1 MRLGTA
7 VKAVALAGA
16 MAAGL
21 AGCSGPDRVTVDDAW
36 IRLPAAAGRPGAAY
50 FTLHGGRSDATLIDV
65 SADVAVRAEM
75 HESMGGAGGMAGM
88 KPLASVAVPA
98 GAKVVF
104 APGGKHVMLFDINP
118 RAKPGK
124 IFNLT
129 LNFANGGRMYVPA
142 TVVGP
147 ADPAP
152 DF

>member
-1 MRLGTA
+1 MLG
-7 VKAVALAGA
+7 KAFRAAALAGA
-16 MAAGL
+16 MAGL
-21 AGCSGPDRVTVDDAW
+21 SACGGPERVTADDAW
-36 IRLPAAAGRPGAAY
+36 IRLPAAPGRPGAAY

-75 HESMGGAGGMAGM
+75 HESMSGAGGMAAM
-88 KPLASVAVPA
+88 KPLASVPVPA

-104 APGGKHVMLFDINP
+104 APGGKHVMLFDLNRKA
-118 RAKPGK
+118 RAGK

-129 LNFANGGRMYVPA
+129 LNFANGGRLYVPA
-142 TVVGP
+142 TIVGP

>member
-1 MRLGTA
+1 MQLGRAFGT
-7 VKAVALAGA
+7 VALAGA

-21 AGCSGPDRVTVDDAW
+21 AGCGGPDRVTADDAW
-36 IRLPAAAGRPGAAY
+36 IRLPAAPGRPGAAY

-65 SADVAVRAEM
+65 SADIAVRAEM
-75 HESMGGAGGMAGM
+75 HESMNGPGGMAGM

-98 GAKVVF
+98 GGKVVF
-104 APGGKHVMLFDINP
+104 APGGRHVMLFDINP
-118 RAKPGK
+118 KAKPGK
-124 IFNLT
+124 IYNLT
-129 LNFANGGRMYVPA
+129 LNFGNGGRMYVPA